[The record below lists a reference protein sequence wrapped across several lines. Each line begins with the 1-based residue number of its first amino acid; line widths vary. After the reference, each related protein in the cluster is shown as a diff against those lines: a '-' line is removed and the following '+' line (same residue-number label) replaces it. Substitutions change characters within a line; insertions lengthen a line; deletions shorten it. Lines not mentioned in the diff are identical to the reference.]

1 MPSQKPSAKCKT
13 KKQQPGKSSS
23 SKNKGGAKKG
33 GAKKGGKSAPRDDL
47 SLEEAMALI
56 AERDALIEEKDE
68 EIAKLKKPAKKPKLI
83 TAPHE
88 SLTMAEVRE
97 LMGLEDDDDNEL
109 WNLYEFAVR
118 GLWGKY
124 STSNGTWINYKG
136 AKADAVMEAIA
147 KELPEFRRYDR
158 LFPLQY
164 IIKQFLGNQDS
175 KLRTALLKIEA
186 LKTGTELAARRSG
199 RRKKPRVPNRDAE
212 DEDESEEAD
221 NESEEERARQRTGK
235 PKRRK
240 GPVSDDSDDDEAP
253 PTPKPKPS
261 KKPAP
266 KRRKETE
273 SEPEDDGD
281 YQQSESQ
288 FGDDASES
296 GDDAE
301 GEGDESG
308 EEELAEELVIL
319 DDDNEPELEPESEP
333 AKKKKAPTRCPAC
346 NDPLPTPLTPLLQT
360 LFSALSNLVVESPA
374 VPALNRVICNTLRN
388 LPMTPAEELVLKAV
402 NDSVPLSVDFSTVT
416 NRVFALRYRVRN
428 VLSDPHRL
436 AEDPIFDF
444 FISLLN
450 NRLADFET
458 AFSSNNTNHE
468 LHQATARLRN
478 VAGYYG
484 PRGHAIIYGSGH
496 ALISEMKLEEPLAKS
511 LETLI
516 EQNPGWIVENWNTPF
531 TKRTILYNFLTPYL
545 ALQLIMQDLHPHDE
559 ENAFEVLFHEDSVA
573 FGQSFHYVPNDT
585 NASAIAQD
593 SFSAVRKL
601 IRAENAGPPA
611 APKAG
616 KRKRD
621 EDMEPPKK
629 KPKTRG
635 PVEDEERPERAEK
648 KRKTEGKENTSPLK
662 RKLSLADFKPP
673 PIKSPKKSRAKV
685 PEREPLNHQYGTR
698 GREKQKR

>member
-1 MPSQKPSAKCKT
+1 MPSEKPSAKRKT

-23 SKNKGGAKKG
+23 SKSKGGSKKG
-33 GAKKGGKSAPRDDL
+33 GAKKGGKSAPREDL
-47 SLEEAMALI
+47 SLEEAMAMI
-56 AERDALIEEKDE
+56 AERDAQLEEKNE

-88 SLTMAEVRE
+88 NLTMAEVRG
-97 LMGLEDDDDNEL
+97 LMGLEGEDDTEL

-124 STSNGTWINYKG
+124 STSDGTWIKYKG

-158 LFPLQY
+158 LFPLQH

-186 LKTGTELAARRSG
+186 LKNGTELPARRSG

-221 NESEEERARQRTGK
+221 NESDQEEEEERARRRTGK
-235 PKRRK
+235 PKRRRV
-240 GPVSDDSDDDEAP
+240 PVSDDSDDDEAP
-253 PTPKPKPS
+253 PSPKPKPS
-261 KKPAP
+261 KKRAP
-266 KRRKETE
+266 KRRQETE

-281 YQQSESQ
+281 YQQSESES
-288 FGDDASES
+288 GDDASES

-301 GEGDESG
+301 GKGDESG

-319 DDDNEPELEPESEP
+319 DDDNEPELERESKP
-333 AKKKKAPTRCPAC
+333 AKKKNAPTRCPAC

-360 LFSALSNLVVESPA
+360 LFSALSNLAVESPA
-374 VPALNRVICNTLRN
+374 VPALNRVICNTLRD
-388 LPMTPAEELVLKAV
+388 LPITPAEELVLKAV

-416 NRVFALRYRVRN
+416 NRVFALRSRVRN

-436 AEDPIFDF
+436 AEDPIPRLLHP
-444 FISLLN
+444 LLN

-458 AFSSNNTNHE
+458 AFSSNNTDHE

-496 ALISEMKLEEPLAKS
+496 ALVSEMKLEEPLAKS

-516 EQNPGWIVENWNTPF
+516 ERNPGWIVENWNTPF

-621 EDMEPPKK
+621 EDG
-629 KPKTRG
+629 KTLG
-635 PVEDEERPERAEK
+635 PIEDEERPERAEK
-648 KRKTEGKENTSPLK
+648 KRKTSGKENTSPVK

-673 PIKSPKKSRAKV
+673 PIKSPKKSKAKA